1 MIRLL
6 LDGFLVGYV
15 PEEFS
20 VIGSGLLEEI
30 MVS

>member
-6 LDGFLVGYV
+6 LDVFLVGCV

-20 VIGSGLLEEI
+20 IVGSGLLEEI

>member
-6 LDGFLVGYV
+6 FDGFYQGCV

-20 VIGSGLLEEI
+20 VVGSGLLEEI
-30 MVS
+30 MVR

>member
-6 LDGFLVGYV
+6 LDGFLVGCV

-20 VIGSGLLEEI
+20 VVGNGLLEEI
-30 MVS
+30 VVS

>member
-6 LDGFLVGYV
+6 LDGFLIGCV

-20 VIGSGLLEEI
+20 VVGSGLLEEI